1 MSFTKYF
8 NQAASKLDNG
18 PLWED
23 FSSRS
28 LVNLEMLQLLEEWH
42 NTPLDGDRSPL
53 ETIIKEK
60 SLENN
65 LLTPFV
71 TLHVA
76 KPGLK
81 NAMRSGFNLADF
93 GDFDFRKKR
102 DADESL
108 GNFQELKFRHR
119 GHQRKNSSTESYI
132 PMLCGTSDLL
142 AFAKTENFEEETE
155 FFCFDPAEL
164 EFDQLEI
171 YRSDNI
177 NVTGTL
183 RFGQLNQILVEALN
197 ETVNIRLTAEGSMVE
212 LVRNETI
219 ESVPFGHFTGSKIST
234 SRFGNFTAVYFNS
247 HMLGVEV
254 SDTIF
259 QFQIGRLSD
268 KLENASWEPQADMKC
283 FQHQISTNHCLSHD
297 LTPGSTVSSERR
309 TRRGRKIVMS
319 LDDFNTEIQKQL

>member
-42 NTPLDGDRSPL
+42 NTPVDGDRRPL

-102 DADESL
+102 EADEPS

-119 GHQRKNSSTESYI
+119 GHQRRNSSSESYI

-197 ETVNIRLTAEGSMVE
+197 ETVNIKLTGEGSMVE

-219 ESVPFGHFTGSKIST
+219 ESVPFGHFTGSQIST

-268 KLENASWEPQADMKC
+268 KMETASWEPQADMKC